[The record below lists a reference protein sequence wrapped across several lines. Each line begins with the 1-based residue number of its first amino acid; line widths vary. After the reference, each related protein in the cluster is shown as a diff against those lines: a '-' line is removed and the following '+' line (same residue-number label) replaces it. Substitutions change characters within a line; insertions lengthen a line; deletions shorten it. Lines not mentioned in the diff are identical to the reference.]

1 MRLLN
6 AKENTPELNLENAGC
21 NYTQRFT
28 DKEMKPFGFSS
39 MEDGTGDYDM
49 LVIGN
54 SYACNQGEVVYNAFK
69 KHARKFNVFCLEDCE
84 VLVTTI
90 AKICKH
96 PPNYTA
102 IVEELQ
108 PDVVFL
114 MSRAIS
120 AKFPFESAIDDDWVF
135 RDHMKAVTE
144 IESIAKKLYI
154 LQALPS
160 CHLSCSKK
168 AQEFTRKGA
177 PLYQIYVRYFDYE
190 VAIST
195 FFTSKLYR
203 CQKCELIDYYP
214 LLVGPSGHYQG
225 YNSFNN
231 LMYLDDNNHFNRF
244 GKERIQ
250 VVFDRLSEK
259 FNISVP
265 SPQYLSQ
272 CNANF
277 SSSLP

>member
-144 IESIAKKLYI
+144 IESIAKKEGLI
-154 LQALPS
+154 IRDDHFARL
-160 CHLSCSKK
+160 
-168 AQEFTRKGA
+168 RIG
-177 PLYQIYVRYFDYE
+177 E
-190 VAIST
+190 VA
-195 FFTSKLYR
+195 KR